1 MNPAEPADSVDSDDS
16 VGPDSWRA
24 ETTVRYGSLLL
35 ILLASFFVSGF
46 GGEAAD
52 VTVWIL
58 NILIVLSA
66 YRLTSLTNTPGK
78 TGIFG
83 AFAVGIVVL
92 MAVTGALDTA
102 RGWGYLAQFVLLMV
116 IGLGLIGSIQRRP
129 KVDLRTL
136 VGAAAVYFL
145 IGMAFSWLYLAL
157 DVWDNEQISLDPSS
171 TAEYPE
177 FSFIVL
183 TTIGFGNQ
191 IPTANFSARV
201 VVLEALIAQLFLATF
216 VARMVAMYGTGRAPQ
231 PLETQEQTGSA
242 PEA

>member
-1 MNPAEPADSVDSDDS
+1 MNPAVPADSDHSIE
-16 VGPDSWRA
+16 PDNWRS

-35 ILLASFFVSGF
+35 ILLASFIVSGF
-46 GGEAAD
+46 GSEAAD

-66 YRLTSLTNTPGK
+66 YRLTSLTNTPVK

-92 MAVTGALDTA
+92 LAVTDALDTA
-102 RGWGYLAQFVLLMV
+102 RAWAYLAQFVLLMV
-116 IGLGLIGSIQRRP
+116 IAVGLIGSILRRP
-129 KVDLRTL
+129 VVDLRTL

-145 IGMAFSWLYLAL
+145 IGMAFSWLYLSL
-157 DVWDNEQISLDPSS
+157 DVWDNEQINLDPSS

-201 VVLEALIAQLFLATF
+201 VVIEALIAQLFLATF
-216 VARMVAMYGTGRAPQ
+216 VARMVAMYGTGRAPE
-231 PLETQEQTGSA
+231 PLGTQERPGSA